1 MDRKER
7 YFWDLTGYLVVRSV
21 LTEAE
26 IDEVNGALD
35 HVIDSGDVNTDSEN
49 RGARDSEFLKG
60 KGPRWAFNINL
71 LELQKPHSDPIRRLL
86 VHPQVVV
93 RLNEM
98 CGKGWRL
105 DHGPQFNNAIK
116 GTVGL
121 TMHGRGDPHNEAT
134 GYKHQRDVLYAGG
147 VTVTWNLSDSPAGG
161 GGFAVTP
168 GSHKSRYPMPH
179 GVMTCD
185 DDGGCTIQPELM
197 TGDVVFSMDGAQT
210 HGTHPWLNDHD
221 RRSLLFKYAS
231 RTSTRSGPSREVYQP
246 STYWDKVTCRDMTP
260 EQQAVMHG
268 PGSGIG
274 DPNMWLSVETDGTVR
289 LDTPDG
295 RPVDRPGYPP
305 EEGRATAPGRQEPLQ
320 ISGR

>member
-35 HVIDSGDVNTDSEN
+35 HVIDSGGVNTDPEN
-49 RGARDSEFLKG
+49 RGARDSESLKG
-60 KGPRWAFNINL
+60 KGPRWAFNTNML
-71 LELQKPHSDPIRRLL
+71 DLPKPHCDSIRRLL

-105 DHGPQFNNAIK
+105 DHGPQFNNAVK

-121 TMHGRGDPHNEAT
+121 TLHGKGDPHGEAV
-134 GYKHQRDVLYAGG
+134 GYKNQGDLLYCGG
-147 VTVTWNLSDSPAGG
+147 LTVSWNLTDCPAGG
-161 GGFAVTP
+161 GGFVCAP
-168 GSHKSRYPMPH
+168 GSHKSKYPLPD
-179 GVMTCD
+179 GVVTCD
-185 DDGGCTIQPELM
+185 DDGGAVVQPELRA
-197 TGDVVFSMDGAQT
+197 GDVLFFMDGAQT
-210 HGTHPWLNDHD
+210 HGTHPWRNDHD

-231 RTSTRSGPSREVYQP
+231 RTSTRSGPSREVYLP
-246 STYWDKVTCRDMTP
+246 ETYWDASTCVEMSP
-260 EQQAVMHG
+260 EEQAVMHG
-268 PGSGIG
+268 PGSGMG
-274 DPNMWLSVETDGTVR
+274 NRNMWLTVATDGTVK

-295 RPVDRPGYPP
+295 KPVEAPTYPP
-305 EEGRATAPGRQEPLQ
+305 EEGRALVLGRQAVLGGV
-320 ISGR
+320 S